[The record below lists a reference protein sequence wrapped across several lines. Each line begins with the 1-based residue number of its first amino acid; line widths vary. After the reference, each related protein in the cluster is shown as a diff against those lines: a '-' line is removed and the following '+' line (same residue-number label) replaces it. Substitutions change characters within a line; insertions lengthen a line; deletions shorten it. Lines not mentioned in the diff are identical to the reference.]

1 MVLSTTVSK
10 EAKLLAHTVLDD
22 HQVHGGR
29 QLARTLAHAE
39 QVVVDQALGHLEVLQ
54 ALRLLHLVLQLR
66 CVSEQTISQ
75 HAH

>member
-1 MVLSTTVSK
+1 MIS
-10 EAKLLAHTVLDD
+10 
-22 HQVHGGR
+22 
-29 QLARTLAHAE
+29 RTLAHAE

-75 HAH
+75 HTDLHVAQHQAGNIIKVPRPARMSHTQS